1 MKVTEIDAVEWVGQ
15 PERAVDG
22 LVIVDKPGGW
32 TSHDVVARM
41 RRLANTRKVG
51 HAGTLDPMA
60 TGVLVIG
67 IGKAT
72 KLLGRIT
79 ATEKTYEATIRLGI
93 STNTDDAQGEV
104 IASASVGDLASNHLV
119 IIEEI
124 AKLTGEIRQRP
135 SSVSAIKVDGQRAYK
150 RVRAGE
156 EVILAPRPVV
166 VSEFKLL
173 SVTSVSCGYGDVVDL
188 EVVTTVSSG
197 TYVRALARDLGEQLG
212 TGGHLLALRRT
223 RVGPF
228 AIAEAS
234 TLEELAVDLR
244 VIPLAQV
251 CREMFQLVEVAG
263 QELMTVS
270 HGGRLSWPEEL
281 DRQQPV
287 AIFGPDGEV
296 LALAEFKD
304 NTLAP
309 SVVWAALTYPGSTH
323 PTA

>member
-1 MKVTEIDAVEWVGQ
+1 MRVTDIDPVLRDGQ
-15 PERAVDG
+15 LDQAVDG

-32 TSHDVVARM
+32 TSHDVVGRM

-79 ATEKTYEATIRLGI
+79 LTEKTYEATIRLGI
-93 STNTDDAQGEV
+93 STDTDDAQGEV
-104 IASASVGDLASNHLV
+104 IASASVPDLASNHLV

-124 AKLTGEIRQRP
+124 AKLTGEIMQRP
-135 SSVSAIKVDGQRAYK
+135 SSVSAIKVDGQRAYR

-156 EVILAPRPVV
+156 EVILAPRPVAV
-166 VSEFKLL
+166 REFKLL
-173 SVTSVSCGYGDVVDL
+173 SVKAVNCELGDVVDL
-188 EVVTTVSSG
+188 EVVATVSSG
-197 TYVRALARDLGEQLG
+197 TYIRALARDLGEQLD

-228 AIAEAS
+228 TIPAAR
-234 TLEELAVDLR
+234 TLEKLAVELQ

-251 CREMFQLVEVAG
+251 CREMFQTVEVAG
-263 QELMTVS
+263 QESRTVS

-287 AIFGPDGEV
+287 AIFSPDGEV
-296 LALAEFKD
+296 LALAQFRD
-304 NTLAP
+304 NALAP
-309 SVVWAALTYPGSTH
+309 VVVWAAS
-323 PTA
+323 A